1 VIASNLFKGPSR
13 PRYLDDA
20 VPPFGFS
27 DEDKLF
33 KGSGRSVMRYARDVH
48 FQIKSGKETE
58 FNNLFEKEV
67 LPMLRKQ
74 EGFQEEVTLVNPK
87 GAQFISLW
95 DNRKNAETYATA
107 TYPQVLAKL
116 NPLIVG
122 TPNVETYETA
132 SSYARA

>member
-1 VIASNLFKGPSR
+1 
-13 PRYLDDA
+13 
-20 VPPFGFS
+20 
-27 DEDKLF
+27 
-33 KGSGRSVMRYARDVH
+33 
-48 FQIKSGKETE
+48 
-58 FNNLFEKEV
+58 
-67 LPMLRKQ
+67 MLRKQ

-87 GAQFISLW
+87 GANFISLW

-116 NPLIVG
+116 NVFLVG

>member
-1 VIASNLFKGPSR
+1 
-13 PRYLDDA
+13 
-20 VPPFGFS
+20 
-27 DEDKLF
+27 
-33 KGSGRSVMRYARDVH
+33 MRFARNVH

-74 EGFQEEVTLVNPK
+74 NGFQEEVTLVNPK
-87 GAQFISLW
+87 GAHFISLW
-95 DNRKNAETYATA
+95 DTRKNAETYGTA

-116 NPLIVG
+116 TPFIVG
-122 TPNVETYETA
+122 TPNVETYETV